1 MADRIGF
8 IESSGFKAFSGP
20 PATTFYTGQIIMSGG
35 TNVPLP
41 PGWLWCDG
49 SLFDVTVYPNLST
62 VLSTNFNNGTEPTGF
77 RRLPNFTNRL
87 PLGYLSGAAPVG
99 SIGGSESHFHGLDTV
114 SYALNNTGAHTHDS
128 STVDLTHIHG
138 ANSFSTINTAAHNH
152 GVNGVSSNSGAS
164 RTRANGNGTTVNA
177 GHTHPIT
184 QSNTAGGGDHN
195 HTGTINTF
203 GPPTL
208 SLSGNHNHT
217 YLSSGNHTHTVFG
230 ANLIYSNDLTNIPD
244 VVSVNFMI
252 RAL

>member
-8 IESSGFKAFSGP
+8 IEDSGFEAFSGP
-20 PATTFYTGQIIMSGG
+20 PATTFYTGQILMSGG

-49 SLFDVTVYPNLST
+49 SLFDVTVYPNLSA

-77 RRLPNFTNRL
+77 RRLPNFTHRL
-87 PLGYLSGAAPVG
+87 PLGYQFGAAPVG

-114 SYALNNTGAHTHDS
+114 GYALNNTGAHTHGYNAVNLS
-128 STVDLTHIHG
+128 HNHNTNGFGTTS
-138 ANSFSTINTAAHNH
+138 TAAHNH
-152 GVNGVSSNSGAS
+152 GVNGVSSGGGQA
-164 RTRANGNGTTVNA
+164 RTRANGNGTTSNQ

-195 HTGTINTF
+195 HGANGVSTVAQG
-203 GPPTL
+203 
-208 SLSGNHNHT
+208 GNHDHGGAA
-217 YLSSGNHTHTVFG
+217 SAGGHTHTVFG
-230 ANLIYSNDLTNIPD
+230 ANLIYSSDLTNIPD
-244 VVSVNFMI
+244 VVLVNFMI

>member
-1 MADRIGF
+1 MADRISF

-20 PATTFYTGQIIMSGG
+20 PATTFFTGQIIMSGG

-62 VLSTNFNNGTEPTGF
+62 VLSTNFNNGSEPSGF
-77 RRLPNFTNRL
+77 KRLPNFTNIL
-87 PLGYLSGAAPVG
+87 PTHKSATIGTSV
-99 SIGGSESHFHGLDTV
+99 SGGSKSHFHGLDTTG
-114 SYALNNTGAHTHDS
+114 YALNNTGAHTHGYNAVS
-128 STVDLTHIHG
+128 LSHYHNTNGFGTT
-138 ANSFSTINTAAHNH
+138 STAAHNH
-152 GVNGVSSNSGAS
+152 GVNGVSSGGGQT
-164 RTRANGNGTTVNA
+164 RTRANGNGTTVTS

-195 HTGTINTF
+195 HSANGVTTSYET
-203 GPPTL
+203 
-208 SLSGNHNHT
+208 GNHDHGGAE
-217 YLSSGNHTHTVFG
+217 SAGGHSHTVFG
-230 ANLIYSNDLTNIPD
+230 AGIIYSNDLTNIPD